1 MNLACMIVLILIIS
15 VCEKPKSYRLPFRF
29 EPSRRVFPRQRGNDC
44 VACVEKLKQCV
55 QECLREY
62 HCSTTKT
69 KEGFCPI
76 SDSRLDKCTLSPVL
90 NVCENDENCPGT
102 KKCCENGCSKV
113 CAVALPR
120 PPAKHIPN
128 ERRRPVVFG

>member
-1 MNLACMIVLILIIS
+1 MNWACVTVLVLVIS
-15 VCEKPKSYRLPFRF
+15 VSEKIKSHRLPFPF
-29 EPSRRVFPRQRGNDC
+29 EPKRRVFPGQRGDDC
-44 VACVEKLKQCV
+44 VYCAEELKQCL

-69 KEGFCPI
+69 KEGFCPV
-76 SDSRLDKCTLSPVL
+76 SDPRLNTCTLSPVL
-90 NVCENDENCPGT
+90 NVCENDEDCPGT
-102 KKCCENGCSKV
+102 KKCCDNGCSKV

-120 PPAKHIPN
+120 PPLKHIPN